1 MAQLGNENTNTGLA
15 TFMAHSNIE
24 NVFRIAGI
32 TSAQARQATLTRD
45 INLVNLSVYINTIS
59 CSRGWDTLEL
69 DSKRMILAEFG
80 KFNKLETILISKET
94 IADTIA
100 SNIAQSLRQKHAHE
114 NGFMRTFTNAHENVH
129 YTQTWKSKRDTSHHQ
144 MAEYLVVAATG
155 AVERTRNWVRTD
167 QLVLNIT
174 VEIKSVTIDFKAL
187 KWVLELEANPTEMLR
202 SLQWTN

>member
-1 MAQLGNENTNTGLA
+1 MANTNTGLA
-15 TFMAHSNIE
+15 TFRTHSNIVD
-24 NVFRIAGI
+24 VFSTAGI
-32 TSAQARQATLTRD
+32 SIAQARQVTETKEINVVD
-45 INLVNLSVYINTIS
+45 INIPITTSDS
-59 CSRGWDTLEL
+59 SFDWDGLQQVG
-69 DSKRMILAEFG
+69 KRMILAEFG

-187 KWVLELEANPTEMLR
+187 KWVLELEANPTEILR